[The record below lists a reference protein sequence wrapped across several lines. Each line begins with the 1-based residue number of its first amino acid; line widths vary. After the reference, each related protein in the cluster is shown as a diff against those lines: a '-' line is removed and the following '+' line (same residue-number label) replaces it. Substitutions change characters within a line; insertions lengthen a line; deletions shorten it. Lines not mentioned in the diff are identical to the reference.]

1 MTDWAEMAKKT
12 ALRRLIKLLPLS
24 VEIADAMDKDDDRIS
39 ERNVT
44 PVTPVK
50 LSLPEPEPALDVAE
64 AQEEGAEG
72 GAK

>member
-1 MTDWAEMAKKT
+1 M
-12 ALRRLIKLLPLS
+12 LPLS
-24 VEIADAMDKDDDRIS
+24 VELADAMDKDDDRLT

-64 AQEEGAEG
+64 AQEEVVAVED
-72 GAK
+72 